1 MTRYAL
7 RPELG
12 SGTIE
17 TTSLSTGLQLLRYD
31 VQFAQDH
38 RVNYSFTEER
48 FELEV
53 CLEGKMRISETQAG
67 QGELGSNAVSFTP
80 QRATSGEIVHPA
92 GERYRAVSL
101 AGNIDGLAPYLGSI
115 DPSCFAQ
122 AISAL
127 SSLHGSELYLGSPK
141 HLRGLPAVFT
151 ELYGLRA
158 ETPGKT
164 LMLEAR
170 VMAALA
176 LLIEAGEQANS
187 GAQAKEQRALAQ
199 HEIDAIRNLP
209 NVMWQ
214 LRHQAPTVHTLSKM
228 ISMSPKRLSSGFK
241 TMFGVTP
248 MEYHRQRCLDQACN
262 LLLETNHTVEHI
274 AFELGYATASNF
286 VYAFRKRR
294 GCTPAQY
301 RRDLG

>member
-1 MTRYAL
+1 MTRHAL

-12 SGTIE
+12 RGTIE
-17 TTSLSTGLQLLRYD
+17 ATSLTNGLQLLRYD
-31 VQFAQDH
+31 VQFTQDH

-53 CLEGKMRISETQAG
+53 CFEGKMRISELQAG
-67 QGELGSNAVSFTP
+67 QGELGGNAVSFTP
-80 QRATSGEIVHPA
+80 QRSTSGEIVHPG

-101 AGNIDGLAPYLGSI
+101 AGNLDGLSPYLGSI
-115 DPSCFAQ
+115 DPKFFAQ
-122 AISAL
+122 AVSRL
-127 SSLHGSELYLGSPK
+127 SSSYGNDLYLGSQK
-141 HLRGLPAVFT
+141 HLRGLPAIFT
-151 ELYGLRA
+151 EMFKLRA

-176 LLIEAGEQANS
+176 LLIEASENTDSDGPE
-187 GAQAKEQRALAQ
+187 KEQLALAQ
-199 HEIDAIRNLP
+199 HEVDALRSLP
-209 NVMWQ
+209 DVMWS
-214 LRHQAPTVHTLSKM
+214 LRHHAPTVRNLSKI
-228 ISMSPKRLSSGFK
+228 ISMSPKRLNYGFK
-241 TMFGVTP
+241 ILFGVTP
-248 MEYHRQRCLDQACN
+248 MEYHRQQCLNRACS

-301 RRDLG
+301 RRDLS